1 MKLTNLN
8 NYYTT
13 QIQRTKLGGLK
24 LSEVITLKQLLRQK
38 ISKEIQGIRT
48 ASSDY
53 ADLDKINPSDIAE
66 AMKNIN
72 LELNSIR
79 K

>member
-13 QIQRTKLGGLK
+13 QIKRTALSGLK
-24 LSEVITLKQLLRQK
+24 LSEVITVKELLREK
-38 ISKEIQGIRT
+38 IQKEIQGFRT
-48 ASSDY
+48 SSADY
-53 ADLDKINPSDIAE
+53 SSLDKINTRDIE
-66 AMKNIN
+66 LIMKNIKN
-72 LELNSIR
+72 QLN